1 MDSSSREVRT
11 GYRQYKNWRSTRM
24 KRVNNLYEKI
34 IDLNN
39 IEKAKENVTNNEEAS
54 I

>member
-1 MDSSSREVRT
+1 
-11 GYRQYKNWRSTRM
+11 M